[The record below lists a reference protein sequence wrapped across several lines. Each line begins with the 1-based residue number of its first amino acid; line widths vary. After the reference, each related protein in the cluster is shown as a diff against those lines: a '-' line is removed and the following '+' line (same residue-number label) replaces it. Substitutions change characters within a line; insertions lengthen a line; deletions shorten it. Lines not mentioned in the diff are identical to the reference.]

1 MLSNLVTSLF
11 GQGRIRTTQA
21 KAKEGRKL
29 AEKLITF
36 AKRGDLHARR
46 QVLKTM
52 HDKPVIKRLFDEI
65 GPRFADRNG
74 GYTRIVKLGPRLGDR
89 APMVLFELLGEPVIT
104 EAKGDKKKKE
114 KTITGK
120 KAAKAAPKAAKG
132 KPPAKKGEARKAKK
146 AAAPPGREKKAKA
159 KIRPTKKAPKE

>member
-11 GQGRIRTTQA
+11 EKGRIRTTQA

-46 QVLKTM
+46 QVLRTVR
-52 HDKPVIKRLFDEI
+52 DKPVVKRLFDEI

-89 APMVLFELLGEPVIT
+89 APMVLFEILGEPAVVSET
-104 EAKGDKKKKE
+104 KGEKKKAKVS
-114 KTITGK
+114 GRK
-120 KAAKAAPKAAKG
+120 KAAKGAPKKG
-132 KPPAKKGEARKAKK
+132 KDDVRAKKEGVKKAKK
-146 AAAPPGREKKAKA
+146 APATAGKRTRVKTPSS
-159 KIRPTKKAPKE
+159 KKAPKG